1 MGVFSNE
8 FHPQL
13 KRIARVHVSSFR
25 LWGPERL
32 QKKKKRTNLR
42 NEQNIRRK
50 IAVYSAFRASL
61 AK

>member
-32 QKKKKRTNLR
+32 QKKRTNLR